1 MTLLLLVSMILVI
14 WLAFVVLFP
23 IPWESIV
30 DKENSY
36 WVNKGTIKVATAEK
50 IVRFEKGKGF
60 KIILVFALI
69 GSALGMWV
77 LS

>member
-14 WLAFVVLFP
+14 WFAFVVLFP
-23 IPWESIV
+23 IPWALFVE
-30 DKENSY
+30 KENSY
-36 WVNKGTIKVATAEK
+36 WANKGLIKAKTAEK
-50 IVRFEKGKGF
+50 IARFEKGKWF
-60 KIILVFALI
+60 KVILVFALI